1 MAITESVVK
10 RSMIINV
17 EDSTSGENKTKARTF
32 NGIKAD
38 AQVDKIHSAATALGG
53 LMEESVMSIMVNN
66 KVKLDQSL

>member
-32 NGIKAD
+32 NGIKTE
-38 AQVDKIHSAATALGG
+38 AQVDKIHSAATALGE
-53 LMEESVMSIMVNN
+53 LMEEPVVSVMVNN
-66 KVKLDQSL
+66 KVKLSESL

>member
-32 NGIKAD
+32 NGIKPE

-53 LMEESVMSIMVNN
+53 LMEEPVVSVMVNN
-66 KVKLDQSL
+66 KVKLSESL

>member
-17 EDSTSGENKTKARTF
+17 EDNSDGEGKIKARTF

>member
-17 EDSTSGENKTKARTF
+17 EDSSNDGKTKARTF

-38 AQVDKIHSAATALGG
+38 AQVEEIHSAATAIGG

>member
-38 AQVDKIHSAATALGG
+38 AQVDTIHSATTAIGG